1 MPDIT
6 FLKLGGSLLTDKT
19 QERSARLEVIRRL
32 AGEIV
37 AARGAGALVLGHG
50 SGSFGH
56 VAAARAGI
64 GEGPVAR
71 EQLAGVAETQAEAAE
86 LHRMVVAALRE
97 AGGRPF
103 SFVPGSF
110 LVGKSGHEH
119 GVLPPA
125 LPVALRSGFLPVVY
139 GDVVLDTEWGA
150 AIVSTEAVFI
160 FLARELLAAGF
171 TVRRAIWLGET
182 AGLLDSAGRTI
193 PEIHPDDWDTAVRAL
208 RSPRGTD
215 VTGGMGLRLVAASA
229 LADDGIP
236 SLLAD
241 GTVPGLLE
249 RALRGEMVPGTL
261 IG

>member
-1 MPDIT
+1 MADVIL
-6 FLKLGGSLLTDKT
+6 LKLGGSLIT
-19 QERSARLEVIRRL
+19 QKDRPRTARGEVIARLAE
-32 AGEIV
+32 EIV
-37 AARGAGALVLGHG
+37 AAGVKSLVLGHG

-64 GEGPVAR
+64 GAGPVAP
-71 EQLAGVAETQAEAAE
+71 EGLAGVAETQAEAAE
-86 LHRMVVAALRE
+86 LHRMVVGALRE
-97 AGGRPF
+97 AGARPF

-110 LVGKSGHEH
+110 LVGREGHVE
-119 GVLPPA
+119 GTLPPG

-139 GDVVLDTEWGA
+139 GDVVMDSEWGA
-150 AIVSTEAVFI
+150 AIAPTEAVFV

-215 VTGGMGLRLVAASA
+215 VTGGMGLRLVAAAA
-229 LADDGIP
+229 LSDDGIP

-249 RALRGEMVPGTL
+249 RALRGETVPGTL
-261 IG
+261 IV

>member
-1 MPDIT
+1 T
-6 FLKLGGSLLTDKT
+6 LLKLGGSLLTDKT
-19 QERSARLEVIRRL
+19 RARAVRGEVIRRL

-37 AARGAGALVLGHG
+37 AAGAEGVVLGHG

-64 GEGPVAR
+64 GDGPVAR
-71 EQLAGVAETQAEAAE
+71 ERLAGVAETQAEAAE
-86 LHRMVVAALRE
+86 LHRIVVAALRE
-97 AGGRPF
+97 AGARPF

-110 LVGKSGHEH
+110 LVGRREQIEGT
-119 GVLPPA
+119 LPPA

-150 AIVSTEAVFI
+150 AIASTEAVLV
-160 FLARELLAAGF
+160 FLARELPAAGF
-171 TVRRAIWLGET
+171 TVRRAIWLGDT
-182 AGLLDSAGRTI
+182 PGLLDSAGRSI
-193 PEIHPDDWDTAVRAL
+193 PEIHPDDWETAVAAITF
-208 RSPRGTD
+208 PPGTD
-215 VTGGMGLRLVAASA
+215 VTGGMGLRLVAAAA
-229 LADDGIP
+229 LSDDGIP

-249 RALRGEMVPGTL
+249 RALRGETVLGTL